1 MDKIP
6 DSVYQSFVK
15 EIKEKIHRAQL
26 KAMRAVNHEL
36 LSLYSDIGKSIVDK
50 QENLGWGNSVV
61 GNLSH
66 DVQKAFPGIKGFSKA
81 NLWRMRIFYL
91 TYKDSK
97 KLAPLVREIGWSHNI
112 VVLEKCKDDL
122 EREFYIRMTKKY
134 GWTKN
139 ILIHQIEGQSYEKYL
154 MNQTNFDK
162 SLEMKYRHQAKLA
175 VRDSYNFDFLE
186 LGQDYD
192 ERELELGLIKNIR
205 SFLLE
210 MGGDFSFIGNQFKVE
225 LDGEEY
231 FIDLLLYHRS
241 LKCLVAIEIKTTV
254 FKPEYTGKL
263 QFYLAVLD
271 DKVKM
276 KGENPSM
283 GIIICNTKKRTLVEY
298 ALRNTRSPVGIADY
312 SLCKTLPK
320 ELKGLLPSPDEIIGS
335 LSYIAED

>member
-6 DSVYQSFVK
+6 DSDYQSFVK
-15 EIKEKIHRAQL
+15 KIKEKIHGAQL
-26 KAMRAVNHEL
+26 KAMRAVNREL
-36 LSLYSDIGKSIVDK
+36 LSLYSDIGKSIVEK
-50 QENLGWGNSVV
+50 QENLGWGKSVV
-61 GNLSH
+61 ENLSR
-66 DVQKAFPGIKGFSKA
+66 DVQKAFPGIRGFSVD
-81 NLWRMRIFYL
+81 NLWRMRKFYL
-91 TYKDSK
+91 IYKENE
-97 KLAPLVREIGWSHNI
+97 KLAPLVQEIGWSHNI

-162 SLEMKYRHQAKLA
+162 SLETKYRHQAKLA

-210 MGGDFSFIGNQFKVE
+210 MGGDFSFIGNQFKLE

-231 FIDLLLYHRS
+231 FIDLLLYHRT

-254 FKPEYTGKL
+254 FKPEYTGRL

-271 DKVKM
+271 DKVKR

-283 GIIICNTKKRTLVEY
+283 GIIICKTKKRTLVEY

-312 SLCKTLPK
+312 SLSKTLPK

-335 LSYIAED
+335 LSHIAED

>member
-1 MDKIP
+1 MNKIP
-6 DSVYQSFVK
+6 DSDYQSFVK

-26 KAMRAVNHEL
+26 KAMRAVNQEL

-50 QENLGWGNSVV
+50 QENLGWGKSVV
-61 GNLSH
+61 ENLSH
-66 DVQKAFPGIKGFSKA
+66 DVQKAFPGIKGFSA
-81 NLWRMRIFYL
+81 RNLWLMRSFYL
-91 TYKDSK
+91 EYKNET
-97 KLAPLVREIGWSHNI
+97 KLQPLVADISWSHNVI
-112 VVLEKCKDDL
+112 LMGKCKDLL
-122 EREFYIRMTKKY
+122 EREFYVRMIKKY
-134 GWTKN
+134 RWTKN

-162 SLEMKYRHQAKLA
+162 SLEMKYRYQAKLA

-186 LGQDYD
+186 LGQEFD

-210 MGGDFSFIGNQFKVE
+210 MGGDFSFIGNQYKLE
-225 LDGEEY
+225 LDGDEY

-263 QFYLAVLD
+263 QFYLAVID
-271 DKVKM
+271 DKVKR

-283 GIIICNTKKRTLVEY
+283 GIIICKTKKRTLVEY
-298 ALRNTRSPVGIADY
+298 ALRNTRSPVGVADY
-312 SLCKTLPK
+312 SLSKTLPK